1 MSRLTD
7 AEQEALRHVRGRN
20 DRWRITR
27 WIAIACG
34 IGLSVV
40 GALLLHRAVSTIDSV
55 ATGPSDVAIPLASML
70 TTQLVLAVIIFIVG
84 GGIVV
89 WVAGRWRGD
98 PVRQL
103 LLKLFED
110 RSDGYAAA

>member
-1 MSRLTD
+1 
-7 AEQEALRHVRGRN
+7 
-20 DRWRITR
+20 
-27 WIAIACG
+27 
-34 IGLSVV
+34 
-40 GALLLHRAVSTIDSV
+40 
-55 ATGPSDVAIPLASML
+55 ML
-70 TTQLVLAVIIFIVG
+70 TAQLVLAVIIFIVG
-84 GGIVV
+84 GGVVV